1 MDPDAKLEEKA
12 EMVYKKPAQVV
23 DKAAKS
29 EKAKVLG
36 AWAFVIGMII
46 AVVLALASVWLGWGI
61 NEVGAL
67 SLVLVI
73 LGLIVGLVNI
83 SEAESTQF
91 LLAALVLV
99 VLPVG
104 FGRLDMLPA
113 VGAGGIGIGAI
124 LSTIVHYISMF
135 VAPAAL
141 VVALKAMYSAARESS

>member
-29 EKAKVLG
+29 EKGRMLG
-36 AWAFVIGMII
+36 AWAFIIGMVI
-46 AVVLALASVWLGWGI
+46 AVVLALATAWLGWGV
-61 NEVGAL
+61 NEAGAL
-67 SLVLVI
+67 SLILVI
-73 LGLIVGLVNI
+73 LGLVVGLVNI

-104 FGRLDMLPA
+104 FGQLDMIPA

-124 LSTIVHYISMF
+124 LSIVVHYISIF

-141 VVALKAMYSAARESS
+141 VVALKAMYSAAREP